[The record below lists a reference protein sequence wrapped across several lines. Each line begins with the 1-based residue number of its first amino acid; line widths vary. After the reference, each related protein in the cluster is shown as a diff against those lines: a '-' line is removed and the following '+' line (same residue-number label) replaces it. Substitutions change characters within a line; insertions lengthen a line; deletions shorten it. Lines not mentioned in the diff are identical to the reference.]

1 MTRKNVT
8 TFALALALVMTVAG
22 FAAAGPGGQ
31 GSYGRGGCGAWSG
44 GPAGDGPGLRGIY
57 GQLTPEKK
65 AAVDKIFE
73 GYRGKF
79 TAVRNEIETK
89 HAVLEAMINGGQAD
103 EKKIGKIVSEMSGLR
118 DQMFDLRSNLRADLS
133 KELGIELPE
142 TGFGRGC
149 PGFGSG
155 AGFGPD
161 NCPGYGAGNGSGQG
175 RGMRG
180 DGPRWQ

>member
-22 FAAAGPGGQ
+22 FASAGPGGQ
-31 GSYGRGGCGAWSG
+31 GYHGRGGCGAWSG
-44 GPAGDGPGLRGIY
+44 GPACGNGGPGLRGIY
-57 GQLTPEKK
+57 SQLTPEKK

-73 GYRGKF
+73 SYRGKF
-79 TAVRNEIETK
+79 DAVRNELETK
-89 HAVLEAMINGGQAD
+89 HAVLEAMVNGGQAD
-103 EKKIGKIVSEMSGLR
+103 EKKIGKVVSDMSGLR
-118 DQMFDLRSNLRADLS
+118 DKMVDLRKDLRADLS

-155 AGFGPD
+155 NGPD
-161 NCPGYGAGNGSGQG
+161 DCPGYGPGQG